1 MTPFSSLMSSQT
13 LLPIIQANSPEE
25 GVNIARAMAEAGL
38 KLVEVVLRTPSS
50 LAALT
55 AIKTQV
61 PELMV
66 GAGTVLNDDI
76 LSQALEAGSDFIV
89 TPAVSAQ
96 LLESLSKVS
105 VPVLPG
111 VSNTGEI
118 LLARE
123 YGFTE
128 QKLFPAQLSGGTA
141 FLSAISSVFQ
151 DVTFCP
157 TGGVNQNNKQDFLS
171 LPNVFAVGGTWI
183 SPKVMVEAEDWA
195 GITQACKL
203 ANQ

>member
-13 LLPIIQANSPEE
+13 LLPIIQTNSPEE
-25 GVNIARAMAEAGL
+25 GVNIAKAMAEAGL
-38 KLVEVVLRTPSS
+38 TLVEVVLRTPSS
-50 LAALT
+50 LSALT

-66 GAGTVLNDDI
+66 GAGTVLNDDT
-76 LSQALEAGSDFIV
+76 LSQALQAGSDFIV

-128 QKLFPAQLSGGTA
+128 QKLFPAQLSGGAA

-157 TGGVNQNNKQDFLS
+157 TGGVNQSNKHDFLS
-171 LPNVFAVGGTWI
+171 LPNVFAVGGTWV
-183 SPKVMVEAEDWA
+183 SPKAMVEAEDWA